1 MSQYENEEDRMLIA
15 KAKKGDAVAFE
26 SLIKKYQKPIYYL
39 CHRMTGAHQ
48 SADDL
53 SQETFIKAYLS
64 LQKFKEEMNFFTWI
78 RKIAV
83 NSTLNYLKIWKREKP
98 LKEDV
103 QYPTHNPGM
112 HIHNQNQEM
121 PLERLERTQMEEK
134 FAEALKSLP
143 SDQRAIF
150 ILKVYENQSYQN
162 ISQMLNIPQG
172 TVMSRLNR
180 ARKKLKEAIAE
191 FLEGGNR

>member
-1 MSQYENEEDRMLIA
+1 MSQHENEEDRMLIA
-15 KAKKGDAVAFE
+15 KAKKGDSIAFE
-26 SLIKKYQKPIYYL
+26 SLVKKYQKSIYYL

-103 QYPTHNPGM
+103 QYNSNNPVTQ
-112 HIHNQNQEM
+112 NRNQEM

-134 FAEALKSLP
+134 FLEALKSL
-143 SDQRAIF
+143 SSEQRAIF

-162 ISQMLNIPQG
+162 ISQILNIPQG

-180 ARKKLKEAIAE
+180 ARKKLKDAMAE
-191 FLEGGNR
+191 FLEGGS

>member
-1 MSQYENEEDRMLIA
+1 MSQYENKEDRMLIA

-26 SLIKKYQKPIYYL
+26 SLVKKYQRPIYYL
-39 CHRMTGAHQ
+39 CHRMTGTHQ

-64 LQKFKEEMNFFTWI
+64 LQKFKEELNFFTWI

-83 NSTLNYLKIWKREKP
+83 NSTLNYLKIWKRERP

-103 QYPTHNPGM
+103 QYNTSNPGT
-112 HIHNQNQEM
+112 HNQEM
-121 PLERLERTQMEEK
+121 PQERLERTQMEEK
-134 FAEALKSLP
+134 FTEALKSLP
-143 SDQRAIF
+143 SDQRAVF
-150 ILKVYENQSYQN
+150 ILKVYENQSYKN
-162 ISQMLNIPQG
+162 ISQILNIPQG
-172 TVMSRLNR
+172 TVMSRLSR
-180 ARKKLKEAIAE
+180 ARKKLKDAMAE

>member
-1 MSQYENEEDRMLIA
+1 MSQYENNEDRMLIA

-26 SLIKKYQKPIYYL
+26 SLVKKYQRPIYYL

-53 SQETFIKAYLS
+53 SQETFIKAYLA

-83 NSTLNYLKIWKREKP
+83 NSTLNYLKIWKRERP

-103 QYPTHNPGM
+103 QYNNNPGTY
-112 HIHNQNQEM
+112 NQEM
-121 PLERLERTQMEEK
+121 PMERLERIQMEEK
-134 FAEALKSLP
+134 FTEALKSLP

-150 ILKVYENQSYQN
+150 ILKVYENQSYKN
-162 ISQMLNIPQG
+162 ISQILNIPQG

-180 ARKKLKEAIAE
+180 ARKKLKDAMAE